1 MACSI
6 NLDRPGV
13 SAGSILPLREVRAEE
28 TISMGMQKRL
38 LEENKVCPDCGADMI
53 SNEDGE
59 LECGSYNFC
68 ESEIR
73 VLMAIGEC
81 PSQA

>member
-1 MACSI
+1 
-6 NLDRPGV
+6 
-13 SAGSILPLREVRAEE
+13 
-28 TISMGMQKRL
+28 MGMQKRL